1 MTTIK
6 PSEVSRILKE
16 QLQGVQ
22 SGASLEEVGTV
33 IQVGDGIARLYG
45 LSNVRSNELIEFEN
59 GINAIVLNLEE
70 DNVGAVLLGPSELIK
85 EGDIAR
91 RTGRIASI
99 MVGESLLGRVIGTTG
114 KPLDGKGPFEGK
126 LYEMPLERKGPGV
139 IFRQPVKQPLQT
151 GIKAIDAM
159 IPIGKGQRELIIGDR
174 QTGKTAIAI
183 DTIINQKANYDAGKP
198 VYCIYVAIG
207 QKSSTVANIA
217 ATLEQYGAME
227 YTVIV
232 MAAASDPAAA
242 QFYAPFAGAAIGEYF
257 RDTGRD
263 ALIIYDDLSKQAVAY
278 REVSL
283 LLRRPPGRE
292 AYPGDVFYLHSRLL
306 ERAAKII
313 ESDEVASKMNDLPDS
328 IRPLVKGGGS
338 LTALPVIETQAGD
351 VSAYIP
357 TNVISITDGQIF
369 LEASFFNAG
378 IRPAINVG
386 ISVSRVGGNA
396 QIKPMKKIA
405 GTLKVDQAQYRE
417 LEAFS
422 KFGSDLDAAT
432 LSILDKGSKNVEILK
447 QGQYAPV
454 PVEKQ
459 VAIIYCG
466 TKGLLRDIPTSRV
479 KEFEKE
485 YLRELEES
493 FGHLLARLK
502 SGQFDEEIS
511 SAFDRTAAVV
521 IERMKKADYTNE

>member
-1 MTTIK
+1 MTSIK
-6 PSEVSRILKE
+6 PAEITRILKE
-16 QLQGVQ
+16 QLQGAQ
-22 SGASLEEVGTV
+22 AGSSLEEIGTV

-45 LSNVRSNELIEFEN
+45 LSNVQSNELIEFSN
-59 GINAIVLNLEE
+59 GMNAIVLNLEE
-70 DNVGAVLLGPSELIK
+70 DNVGAVLLGPSEEIN
-85 EGDIAR
+85 EGDIAK

-99 MVGESLLGRVIGTTG
+99 MVGEGLLGRVINTIGL
-114 KPLDGKGPFEGK
+114 PVDGKGPITGK
-126 LYEMPLERKGPGV
+126 LYEMPLERKAPGV
-139 IFRQPVKQPLQT
+139 IYRQPVKQPLQT
-151 GIKAIDAM
+151 GIKSIDAM

-183 DTIINQKANYDAGKP
+183 DTIINQRENFKQGKP

-207 QKSSTVANIA
+207 QKGSTVANIA

-227 YTVIV
+227 YTSIV
-232 MAAASDPAAA
+232 LATAADPAAA

-313 ESDEVASKMNDLPDS
+313 ESDEVAAGMNDLPES
-328 IRPLVKGGGS
+328 IRPMVRGGGS

-369 LEASFFNAG
+369 LESSFFNAG

-396 QIKPMKKIA
+396 QIKSMKKIA
-405 GTLKVDQAQYRE
+405 GSLKVDQAQYRE

-432 LSILDKGSKNVEILK
+432 LAILDKGSKNVEILK
-447 QGQYAPV
+447 QGQYSPV

-466 TKGLLRDIPTSRV
+466 TRGLLRDLDKERV
-479 KEFEKE
+479 KEFEAL
-485 YLRELEES
+485 YLNELEES
-493 FGHLLARLK
+493 HRALLDQIREGIINEDITAAL
-502 SGQFDEEIS
+502 E
-511 SAFDRTAAVV
+511 RTATSV
-521 IERMKKADYTNE
+521 IGKMKK